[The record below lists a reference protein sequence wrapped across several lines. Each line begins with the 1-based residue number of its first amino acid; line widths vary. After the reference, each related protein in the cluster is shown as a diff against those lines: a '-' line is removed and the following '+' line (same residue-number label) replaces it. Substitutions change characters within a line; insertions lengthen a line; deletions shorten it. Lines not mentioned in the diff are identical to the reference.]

1 MKLLLCAAIVVVCTA
16 LGRQFSAKMAQR
28 LLFFREYQSAL
39 TYLSD
44 KVVGLNIEL
53 CKALSACRND
63 CIQPFFDACANAL
76 RETPQLSLDI
86 IWRKC
91 LSDFYPRLSFL
102 TKEDMRF
109 LSDGG
114 AAAEALCANPS
125 ERQAALYLKRLGTH
139 LDFLETEKEKK
150 CRIYNMAGLLGG
162 LMVALLVI

>member
-1 MKLLLCAAIVVVCTA
+1 MKLIMCAAVIAVCAA
-16 LGRQFSAKMAQR
+16 LGRQFSARMIQR

-53 CKALSACRND
+53 CKALKACDND
-63 CIQPFFDACANAL
+63 CVQPFFDACAAAL
-76 RETPQLSLDI
+76 RETPQLSLKS
-86 IWRKC
+86 IWREC
-91 LSDFYPRLSFL
+91 LSDFRSRLSFL

-109 LSDGG
+109 LNDGG

-125 ERQAALYLKRLGTH
+125 ERQAALYLKRLGAH
-139 LDFLETEKEKK
+139 LDFLETEKNKK

-162 LMVALLVI
+162 LMIALLVI

>member
-1 MKLLLCAAIVVVCTA
+1 MKLLMCAAIIVVSA
-16 LGRQFSAKMAQR
+16 AIGRQFSVKMTQR

-53 CKALSACRND
+53 YKALCACKNGYV
-63 CIQPFFDACANAL
+63 QPFFDACAAAL
-76 RETPQLSLDI
+76 RETPQLSLDC

-91 LSDFYPRLSFL
+91 LSSYSKSLSFL

-125 ERQAALYLKRLGTH
+125 ERQAALYLNRLGAH
-139 LDFLETEKEKK
+139 LDLLEAEKNKK